1 VSGGRFVRCLT
12 HDGSIRV
19 LVVVA
24 PGAADE
30 VRQRHGLTEGS
41 ALMASDGMVASLL
54 LSAYT
59 KGEERILLEMA
70 GLNPKFTF
78 SGEAL
83 SDGQVRARFNP
94 PDLPA
99 RQRLVGRLVAIKWDA
114 RREVYRGVAEMDH
127 DSMEGALQAYL
138 VQSQQA
144 RGRVRLESRMGE
156 DGRIIMASGMLVE
169 LIPDTMEPEQFEA
182 LVDTL
187 MEADLDEILTAFAFG
202 QLLGSEV
209 QVLEARDV
217 RFTCACSIE
226 RVEAT
231 LRALGAADLR
241 ELKKEQGAAE
251 VTCHFCGEVYS
262 VPGDRILELAV
273 SLDE

>member
-1 VSGGRFVRCLT
+1 MSGGRFVRCLA
-12 HDGSIRV
+12 HDGAIRV

-24 PGAADE
+24 PGAAEE
-30 VRQRHGLTEGS
+30 VCQRHGLTGGS
-41 ALMASDGMVASLL
+41 ALMAADGMVASLL
-54 LSAYT
+54 LSAYI

-70 GLNPKFTF
+70 GLNPQFTF

-83 SDGQVRARFNP
+83 SDGRVRARFNP
-94 PDLPA
+94 PNLPE
-99 RQRLVGRLVAIKWDA
+99 RQQLVGRLVAIKWDA
-114 RREVYRGVAEMDH
+114 HREVYRGVAEMDH
-127 DSMEGALQAYL
+127 DSIEGALQAYL

-144 RGRVRLESRMGE
+144 RGRVRLESRLGE
-156 DGRIIMASGMLVE
+156 DGRVTMASGMLVE
-169 LIPDTMEPEQFEA
+169 LIPDTLEPERFEA

-187 MEADLDEILTAFAFG
+187 VDADLDEVLTAFAFG

-217 RFTCACSIE
+217 RFFCACSIE

-231 LRALGAADLR
+231 LRALGPEDLR

-262 VPGDRILELAV
+262 VPGDRILELAF

>member
-1 VSGGRFVRCLT
+1 
-12 HDGSIRV
+12 
-19 LVVVA
+19 
-24 PGAADE
+24 
-30 VRQRHGLTEGS
+30 
-41 ALMASDGMVASLL
+41 
-54 LSAYT
+54 
-59 KGEERILLEMA
+59 
-70 GLNPKFTF
+70 
-78 SGEAL
+78 
-83 SDGQVRARFNP
+83 
-94 PDLPA
+94 
-99 RQRLVGRLVAIKWDA
+99 
-114 RREVYRGVAEMDH
+114 
-127 DSMEGALQAYL
+127 
-138 VQSQQA
+138 
-144 RGRVRLESRMGE
+144 
-156 DGRIIMASGMLVE
+156 
-169 LIPDTMEPEQFEA
+169 
-182 LVDTL
+182 